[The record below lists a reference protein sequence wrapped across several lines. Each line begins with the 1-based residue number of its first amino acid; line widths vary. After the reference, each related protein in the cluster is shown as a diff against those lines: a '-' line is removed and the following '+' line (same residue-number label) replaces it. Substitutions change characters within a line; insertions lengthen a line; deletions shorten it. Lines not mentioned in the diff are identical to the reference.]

1 MYLTGPLLVEF
12 SIHSIRSRFVPEVSE
27 QPVTAV
33 DDSSNPVA
41 GVESTS
47 CGNHVT
53 TPWRVF
59 ALSMRSSVLGVL
71 RTTTL
76 KVLAS
81 TTEISPISEI
91 EIVASIR
98 VNPLSRAAWARR

>member
-1 MYLTGPLLVEF
+1 MYLIGPPLLALSV
-12 SIHSIRSRFVPEVSE
+12 HSIRSRFVPGLAE

-47 CGNHVT
+47 CGNQVT

-81 TTEISPISEI
+81 TTEIRPTSEI
-91 EIVASIR
+91 EIVASMR
-98 VNPLSRAAWARR
+98 VKPLSVAARARR